1 MVTIIILI
9 VKPAT
14 ISRQSIND
22 HRSIKDLKN
31 FGIMLCLLTGNQ
43 GLLCNHGTMAMP
55 TQHVKGHFPIFATKN
70 KRNPIQSQK
79 MPAERP

>member
-1 MVTIIILI
+1 
-9 VKPAT
+9 
-14 ISRQSIND
+14 
-22 HRSIKDLKN
+22 
-31 FGIMLCLLTGNQ
+31 MLCLLTGNQ